1 MSDLAEFRADT
12 KAWLH
17 ENLPESLI
25 AGGEE
30 YSGGS
35 RETVQNPT
43 PFVGL
48 NRVTNKDGPYQLG
61 PKNLEAPNLNPSRRR
76 CCNKRWP

>member
-35 RETVQNPT
+35 RESVQNPDT
-43 PFVGL
+43 LRWFESCYEQGWTVP
-48 NRVTNKDGPYQLG
+48 TW
-61 PKNLEAPNLNPSRRR
+61 PKEFGGAELESVQAKVLQQ
-76 CCNKRWP
+76 